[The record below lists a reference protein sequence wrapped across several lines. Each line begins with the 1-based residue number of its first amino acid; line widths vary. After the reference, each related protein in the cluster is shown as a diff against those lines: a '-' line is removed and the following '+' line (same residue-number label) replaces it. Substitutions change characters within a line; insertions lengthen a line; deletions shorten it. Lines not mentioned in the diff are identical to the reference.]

1 MKINDENEEEKE
13 REKNL
18 KNTAIVLK
26 INKTKIKGKKDK
38 NNGTKSLECV
48 LPVLR
53 SIKDLKKKYYPTV
66 WTKQDRD

>member
-53 SIKDLKKKYYPTV
+53 SIKDLKKKYYRTV
-66 WTKQDRD
+66 

>member
-13 REKNL
+13 RGKNL

-38 NNGTKSLECV
+38 NNGTKRMCSASSTV
-48 LPVLR
+48 YKR
-53 SIKDLKKKYYPTV
+53 SKEKILSHSMNET
-66 WTKQDRD
+66 RS